1 MKQSSDFPEPGEA
14 RPRDILYLDPHLLVL
29 NKPAGLLTQQ
39 APGRRGDPS
48 LLPWAARLLRTRGED
63 ARLFLVHRL
72 DEETSGTLA
81 LARSREAKVEMER
94 IFRGHRAER
103 IYRGLVVGVPHPIT
117 ARLESLLALGEGGV
131 MEVSD
136 KGQKAITEY
145 GVLESFEGYSLLAF
159 RLETGRRNQIR
170 VQMADRGHPLVGDRK
185 YGHWD
190 PRVKKIRAPRCMLHA
205 SALQFRHPF
214 TGEMVEVEAPLPA
227 DFGPFLQRNRG
238 E

>member
-1 MKQSSDFPEPGEA
+1 MKHSPKPEG
-14 RPRDILYLDPHLLVL
+14 ILYLDSHILIL
-29 NKPAGLLTQQ
+29 NKPAGILTQE
-39 APGRRGDPS
+39 APGRKGDQS
-48 LLPWAARLLRTRGED
+48 VLPWAAKMLRARGEE
-63 ARLFLVHRL
+63 AGLFLVHRL

-81 LARSREAKVEMER
+81 MARSKEAKEAMEQ

-103 IYRGLVVGVPHPIT
+103 IYRGLVMGVPYPIT
-117 ARLESLLALGEGGV
+117 ARLESFLSLGEDGV

-136 KGQKAITEY
+136 QGHKAVTEY
-145 GVLESFEGYSLLAF
+145 GVMESFEGYALLAF

-190 PRVKKIRAPRCMLHA
+190 PRIKTIRAPRCMLHA
-205 SALQFRHPF
+205 SALRFRHPF
-214 TGEMVEVEAPLPA
+214 SGEMIEVEAPLPG
-227 DFGPFLQRNRG
+227 DFAPFLNPEGG

>member
-1 MKQSSDFPEPGEA
+1 MKQSPKSEG
-14 RPRDILYLDPHLLVL
+14 ILYLDSHILLV
-29 NKPAGLLTQQ
+29 NKPARLLTQE
-39 APGRRGDPS
+39 APGRRGDRS
-48 LLPWAARLLRTRGED
+48 VLPWAADLLRTRGES
-63 ARLFLVHRL
+63 AAVFLVHRL

-81 LARSREAKVEMER
+81 LARSKEAKDALEQ

-103 IYRGLVVGVPHPIT
+103 IYRGLVMGVPNPIT
-117 ARLESLLALGEGGV
+117 ARLESLLELGEGGV

-145 GVLESFEGYSLLAF
+145 GVMESFEGYALLAF

-170 VQMADRGHPLVGDRK
+170 VQMADRGHPLLGDRK

-190 PRVKKIRAPRCMLHA
+190 PRIKTIRAPRCMLHA

-214 TGEMVEVEAPLPA
+214 TGEMVEVEAPLPP
-227 DFGPFLQRNRG
+227 DFLPFLETG
-238 E
+238 EE